1 MFWRESF
8 LQKILVY
15 NLDFIKGR
23 RFHLFCCHW
32 NVYFRYLTL
41 SPCPPISNFRSNLDC
56 GCQPA
61 SVRSSS
67 ISPHNAGESIQ
78 VRPDTSQHGHSELQ
92 AHPPTSSGVESSG
105 EAGNQHQKDGEGVQ
119 RWERLFSRYRWS
131 SGVRLLASSW
141 GRSCLPMEKM
151 TGSGT
156 IVWGV

>member
-1 MFWRESF
+1 M
-8 LQKILVY
+8 QKILVY

-41 SPCPPISNFRSNLDC
+41 SPCPPISNFRNNLDC

-105 EAGNQHQKDGEGVQ
+105 EAGNQHQKDGEGVHGWRNLLWRCCLVQ
-119 RWERLFSRYRWS
+119 LLDAKDERGS
-131 SGVRLLASSW
+131 SPDTDEAVELGFWHPLGVAAV
-141 GRSCLPMEKM
+141 CLWKR
-151 TGSGT
+151 
-156 IVWGV
+156 